1 MSTANRIQPMPVQL
15 VNQIA
20 AGEVVE
26 RPASVVKELLE
37 NSLDAG
43 ATKITIDIERG
54 GSKLI
59 RISDNGYGIHKD
71 DLVLSL
77 SPHATSKIRSI
88 DDLEVVT
95 SLGFRGEAL
104 PSIASVSHLQLTS
117 CWQGGEET
125 WQVTMDNSKASA
137 IAPAANKPG
146 TTIEVRDLFFNVPA
160 RRKFLR
166 TEKTEFSH
174 LDDVVKRISLSRFDV
189 DISLRHNQRT
199 VKQLRAASNRLEQE
213 KRIAEICGPAFIEQ
227 AVYMDFD
234 YQGLRLWGWIAQPT
248 FSRSQADMQYFYVN
262 GRVVRD
268 RLVSHAVRQAY
279 SDVLYHGRHAAY
291 VLFFTCDPAMVDVN
305 AHPGK
310 HEVRFRQSRE
320 VHDFLFRAIH
330 KSIAEIT
337 AGGTRSHD
345 YKHFSHS
352 EASHAGVDIQDSD
365 ENQMTPGQYQF
376 RQQAPSQSSMSFAV
390 AEQRRAYSDFA
401 SSGLAQSFD
410 QETGNRSITEMASE
424 DMPALGFARAQL
436 HGIYIL
442 AENATG
448 LVLVDMHAAH
458 ERITYERLKTAH
470 EGGGIKSQPLLVPMI
485 MSVSSKEAQLVE
497 DFTQVFSQL
506 GFEVDRVADE
516 SIKVRQIPVI
526 LSNSDVETLLR
537 DLLSDLLIHGSS
549 SRVEQAMNEILST
562 MACHGSVRANRK
574 LRVEEMNALL
584 RDMEITERSGQC
596 NHGRPTWIQL
606 SIAELDKLFMRGR

>member
-1 MSTANRIQPMPVQL
+1 MSNQTRIQSMPVQL

-43 ATKITIDIERG
+43 ATKIIIDVEKG
-54 GSKLI
+54 GTKLI
-59 RISDNGYGIHKD
+59 RISDNGHGIHKD

-77 SPHATSKIRSI
+77 SPHATSKIRSL
-88 DDLEVVT
+88 DDLEQVN

-104 PSIASVSHLQLTS
+104 PSIASVSHLQLSS
-117 CWQGGEET
+117 CWQGGDET
-125 WQVTMDNSKASA
+125 WQLTSDNSKPGEISP
-137 IAPAANKPG
+137 APNKPG
-146 TTIEVRDLFFNVPA
+146 TTIEVHDLFFNVPA

-189 DISLRHNQRT
+189 DVTLRHNQRV

-213 KRIAEICGPAFIEQ
+213 KRVAEICGSAFIEQ
-227 AVYMDFD
+227 AVHIDFD
-234 YQGLRLWGWIAQPT
+234 YEGLRLWGWVAQPT

-262 GRVVRD
+262 GRVVKD
-268 RLVSHAVRQAY
+268 RLVTHAIRQAY
-279 SDVLYHGRHAAY
+279 ADVLFHGRHPAY
-291 VLFFTCDPAMVDVN
+291 VLFFECDPAMVDVN

-310 HEVRFRQSRE
+310 HEVRFRQSRQI
-320 VHDFLFRAIH
+320 HDFLFRAIH
-330 KSIAEIT
+330 KSLAGIKAEDS
-337 AGGTRSHD
+337 AAHD
-345 YKHFSHS
+345 YSHFAKGSS
-352 EASHAGVDIQDSD
+352 STQYTSPRPSASSQ
-365 ENQMTPGQYQF
+365 NK
-376 RQQAPSQSSMSFAV
+376 PSQSALSFAV
-390 AEQRRAYSDFA
+390 AEQQRAYTNFA
-401 SSGLAQSFD
+401 DVGLSQALTNDKQAVAGIKIEAPD
-410 QETGNRSITEMASE
+410 
-424 DMPALGFARAQL
+424 DMPPLGFARAQL
-436 HGIYIL
+436 HGIYVL
-442 AENATG
+442 AENAQG

-470 EGGGIKSQPLLVPMI
+470 ESDGIQSQPLLVPTI
-485 MSVSSKEAQLVE
+485 ISVSSKEAQIVE
-497 DFTQVFSQL
+497 GNNATFSQL

-516 SIKVRQIPVI
+516 SIKLRQIPVV
-526 LSNSDVETLLR
+526 LSNSDVESLLR
-537 DLLSDLLIHGSS
+537 DVLSDLVTHGSS
-549 SRVEQAMNEILST
+549 SRIEEAMNEILST
-562 MACHGSVRANRK
+562 MACHGSIRANRK
-574 LRVEEMNALL
+574 LTIEEMNALL

>member
-1 MSTANRIQPMPVQL
+1 MSTASRIQSMPVQL

-26 RPASVVKELLE
+26 RPAAVVKELLE

-43 ATKITIDIERG
+43 ATKIAIDIEQG
-54 GSKLI
+54 GTKLI
-59 RISDNGYGIHKD
+59 RITDNGHGIHKD

-77 SPHATSKIRSI
+77 SPHATSKIRSL
-88 DDLEVVT
+88 DDLEKVT

-104 PSIASVSHLQLTS
+104 PSIASVSHLQMTS
-117 CWQGGEET
+117 CWQGGDET
-125 WQVTMDNSKASA
+125 WRLTMDNSKASD
-137 IAPAANKPG
+137 IAPAPKQPG

-174 LDDVVKRISLSRFDV
+174 LDDVVKRISLSHFDV
-189 DISLRHNQRT
+189 DISLRHNQRV

-227 AVYMDFD
+227 AVHMDFA
-234 YQGLRLWGWIAQPT
+234 YEGLRLWGWIAQPT

-262 GRVVRD
+262 GRVVKD
-268 RLVSHAVRQAY
+268 RLVTHAVRQAY
-279 SDVLYHGRHAAY
+279 ADVLFHGRHPAY
-291 VLFFTCDPAMVDVN
+291 VLFFECDPATVDVN

-310 HEVRFRQSRE
+310 HEVRFRQSRQ

-337 AGGTRSHD
+337 VGDTQSHEFS
-345 YKHFSHS
+345 HFSNS
-352 EASHAGVDIQDSD
+352 VTSQSTGQTLG
-365 ENQMTPGQYQF
+365 QPGSGQF
-376 RQQAPSQSSMSFAV
+376 QPIQSSMTLAV
-390 AEQRRAYSDFA
+390 AEQRRAYTGFA
-401 SSGLAQSFD
+401 SNDEVNSFI
-410 QETGNRSITEMASE
+410 QNSQNHVLPESE
-424 DMPALGFARAQL
+424 DGQLPPLGFAKAQL

-442 AENATG
+442 AENAEG
-448 LVLVDMHAAH
+448 LVMVDMHAAH
-458 ERITYERLKTAH
+458 ERITYERLKTAQDG
-470 EGGGIKSQPLLVPMI
+470 EGIRSQPLLVPI
-485 MSVSSKEAQLVE
+485 TLSVSSKEAQLVE
-497 DFTQVFSQL
+497 DNTDVFTQL

-516 SIKVRQIPVI
+516 SIKLRQIPVI
-526 LSNSDVETLLR
+526 LSSSDVETLLR
-537 DLLSDLLIHGSS
+537 DVLSDLLIHGSS
-549 SRVEQAMNEILST
+549 SRVQNETNEILST

-574 LRVEEMNALL
+574 LTIEEMNALL

-606 SIAELDKLFMRGR
+606 TIAELDKLFMRGR

>member
-1 MSTANRIQPMPVQL
+1 MTTHSRIQSMPVQL

-26 RPASVVKELLE
+26 RPAAVVKELLE

-43 ATKITIDIERG
+43 ATKITIDIEQG
-54 GSKLI
+54 GTKLI
-59 RISDNGYGIHKD
+59 RITDNGHGIHKD

-77 SPHATSKIRSI
+77 SPHATSKIRSL
-88 DDLEVVT
+88 DDLEQVS

-104 PSIASVSHLQLTS
+104 PSIASVSHLQMTS

-125 WQVTMDNSKASA
+125 WRLTMDNSKASE
-137 IAPAANKPG
+137 IAPAANQPG

-174 LDDVVKRISLSRFDV
+174 LDDVVKRISLSHFDV
-189 DISLRHNQRT
+189 DISLRHNQRV
-199 VKQLRAASNRLEQE
+199 VKQLRAAGNRLEQE
-213 KRIAEICGPAFIEQ
+213 KRVAEICGPAFIEQ
-227 AVYMDFD
+227 AVHMDFE
-234 YQGLRLWGWIAQPT
+234 YEGFRLWGWIAQPT

-262 GRVVRD
+262 GRVVKD
-268 RLVSHAVRQAY
+268 RLVTHAVRQAY
-279 SDVLYHGRHAAY
+279 ADVLFHGRHPAY
-291 VLFFTCDPAMVDVN
+291 VLFFECDPATVDVN

-310 HEVRFRQSRE
+310 HEVRFRQGRQ

-337 AGGTRSHD
+337 TGDTRSHEFG
-345 YKHFSHS
+345 HFSNT
-352 EASHAGVDIQDSD
+352 ASSQTGEQSSSQPAV
-365 ENQMTPGQYQF
+365 GQFQ
-376 RQQAPSQSSMSFAV
+376 PTQSSMTLAV
-390 AEQRRAYSDFA
+390 AEQRRAYSGFA
-401 SSGLAQSFD
+401 SNDEVNSFIQNAQNQSLP
-410 QETGNRSITEMASE
+410 ESE
-424 DMPALGFARAQL
+424 NGQLPPLGFAKAQL

-442 AENATG
+442 AENAEG

-458 ERITYERLKTAH
+458 ERITYERLKTAR
-470 EGGGIKSQPLLVPMI
+470 EGEGIRSQPLLVPI
-485 MSVSSKEAQLVE
+485 TLSVSSKEAQLVE
-497 DFTQVFSQL
+497 DNAEVFSQL

-516 SIKVRQIPVI
+516 SIKLRQIPVI

-537 DLLSDLLIHGSS
+537 DVLSDLLIHGSS
-549 SRVEQAMNEILST
+549 SRIQNEKNEILST

-574 LRVEEMNALL
+574 LTIEEMNALL

-606 SIAELDKLFMRGR
+606 TIAELDKLFMRGR

>member
-1 MSTANRIQPMPVQL
+1 MAVNNRIQPMPVQL

-26 RPASVVKELLE
+26 RPAAVVKELLE

-43 ATKITIDIERG
+43 ANKISIEIEQG

-59 RISDNGYGIHKD
+59 RITDNGHGIHKD

-88 DDLEVVT
+88 DDLEEVT

-104 PSIASVSHLQLTS
+104 PSIASVSHLTLTS
-117 CWQGGEET
+117 CWQGGDET
-125 WQVTMDNSKASA
+125 WQLTMNNSQASG
-137 IAPAANKPG
+137 IAPAANKAG
-146 TTIEVRDLFFNVPA
+146 TSIEVRDLFFNVPA

-189 DISLRHNQRT
+189 DISLRHNQRM
-199 VKQLRAASNRLEQE
+199 VKVLPAANNRLQQE
-213 KRIAEICGPAFIEQ
+213 KRIAEILGPAFIEQ
-227 AVYMDFD
+227 AVHMDFD
-234 YQGLRLWGWIAQPT
+234 YQGLRLWGWIAEPT

-262 GRVVRD
+262 GRMVKD

-279 SDVLYHGRHAAY
+279 SDVLFHGRHPAY
-291 VLFFTCDPAMVDVN
+291 VLFFECNPAMVDVN

-320 VHDFLFRAIH
+320 IHDFLFRAIH
-330 KSIAEIT
+330 KSLAQVKTSET
-337 AGGTRSHD
+337 SSHQFH
-345 YKHFSHS
+345 HFSNTS
-352 EASHAGVDIQDSD
+352 GAAEKMAATGAFAANSAMGFAASGA
-365 ENQMTPGQYQF
+365 TPGSASGYQ
-376 RQQAPSQSSMSFAV
+376 PSQSSMPFAV
-390 AEQRRAYSDFA
+390 AEQRRAYSEFSPGTSAPSFA
-401 SSGLAQSFD
+401 
-410 QETGNRSITEMASE
+410 ETASK
-424 DMPALGFARAQL
+424 DMPPLGFARAQL

-442 AENATG
+442 TENAAG

-458 ERITYERLKTAH
+458 ERITYERLKTAR
-470 EGGGIKSQPLLVPMI
+470 EGQGIKSQPLLVPLTLA
-485 MSVSSKEAQLVE
+485 VSNKEAQLVE
-497 DFTQVFSQL
+497 DNVVAFGEL
-506 GFEVDRVADE
+506 GFEVDRVAEE
-516 SIKVRQIPVI
+516 SIKIRQIPVV

-537 DLLSDLLIHGSS
+537 DVLSDFLTHGSS
-549 SRVEQAMNEILST
+549 SRIEQEINEILST
-562 MACHGSVRANRK
+562 MACHGSIRANRK
-574 LRVEEMNALL
+574 LSIEEMNALL

>member
-1 MSTANRIQPMPVQL
+1 MTSHSRIQPMPVQL

-26 RPASVVKELLE
+26 RPAAVVKELLE

-43 ATKITIDIERG
+43 ATKITIDVEQG
-54 GSKLI
+54 GIKLI
-59 RISDNGYGIHKD
+59 RISDNGHGIHKD

-77 SPHATSKIRSI
+77 SPHATSKIRSL
-88 DDLEVVT
+88 DDLEEVT

-104 PSIASVSHLQLTS
+104 PSIASVSHLQMTS
-117 CWQGGEET
+117 CWQGGDET
-125 WQVTMDNSKASA
+125 WRLTMDNSKASD
-137 IAPAANKPG
+137 IAPAANQPG

-174 LDDVVKRISLSRFDV
+174 LDDVVKRISLSHFDV
-189 DISLRHNQRT
+189 DISLRHNQRV
-199 VKQLRAASNRLEQE
+199 VKQLKAASNQLEQE
-213 KRIAEICGPAFIEQ
+213 KRIVEICGPAFIEQ
-227 AVYMDFD
+227 AVHMDFE
-234 YQGLRLWGWIAQPT
+234 YEGLRLWGWLAQPT

-262 GRVVRD
+262 GRVVKD
-268 RLVSHAVRQAY
+268 RLVTHAVRQAY
-279 SDVLYHGRHAAY
+279 ADVLFHGRHPAY
-291 VLFFTCDPAMVDVN
+291 VLFFECDPAMVDVN

-310 HEVRFRQSRE
+310 HEVRFRQGRQ

-337 AGGTRSHD
+337 AGDTRSHEFG
-345 YKHFSHS
+345 HFSNTTASSSS
-352 EASHAGVDIQDSD
+352 EINSTQSGSSTQL
-365 ENQMTPGQYQF
+365 
-376 RQQAPSQSSMSFAV
+376 RPSQSSMAFAV
-390 AEQRRAYSDFA
+390 AEQRRAYSGFA
-401 SSGLAQSFD
+401 NNAEVESFLQSANN
-410 QETGNRSITEMASE
+410 QVLPESE
-424 DMPALGFARAQL
+424 NNELPPLGFAKAQL

-442 AENATG
+442 AENAEG
-448 LVLVDMHAAH
+448 LVMVDMHAAH
-458 ERITYERLKTAH
+458 ERITYERLKTAR
-470 EGGGIKSQPLLVPMI
+470 EGEGIRSQPLLVPI
-485 MSVSSKEAQLVE
+485 TLSVSSKEAQLVE
-497 DFTQVFSQL
+497 DNAEIFTQL

-516 SIKVRQIPVI
+516 SIKLRQIPVI

-537 DLLSDLLIHGSS
+537 DVLSDLLIHGSS
-549 SRVEQAMNEILST
+549 SRIQNETNEILST

-574 LRVEEMNALL
+574 LTIEEMNALL

-606 SIAELDKLFMRGR
+606 TIDELDKLFMRGR

>member
-1 MSTANRIQPMPVQL
+1 MTTHRRIQPMPVQL

-43 ATKITIDIERG
+43 ATKINIDVEQG
-54 GSKLI
+54 GTKLI
-59 RISDNGYGIHKD
+59 RITDNGHGIHKD

-117 CWQGGEET
+117 SWQGSEEA
-125 WQVTMDNSKASA
+125 WQVTMDNSSASD
-137 IAPAANKPG
+137 IAPAARTQG

-174 LDDVVKRISLSRFDV
+174 LDDVVKRIALSRFDV
-189 DISLRHNQRT
+189 DISLRHNQRV
-199 VKQLRAASNRLEQE
+199 VKALRAASSRLEQE
-213 KRIAEICGPAFIEQ
+213 KRVAEICGPAFIEQ
-227 AVYMDFD
+227 ALHMDFEHE
-234 YQGLRLWGWIAQPT
+234 GLRIWGWVAQPT
-248 FSRSQADMQYFYVN
+248 FSRSQADMQYFFVN
-262 GRVVRD
+262 GRVVKD
-268 RLVSHAVRQAY
+268 RLVTHAIRQAY
-279 SDVLYHGRHAAY
+279 ADVLFHGRHPAY
-291 VLFFTCDPAMVDVN
+291 VLFFSCDPIMVDVN

-310 HEVRFRQSRE
+310 HEVRFRQGRQI
-320 VHDFLFRAIH
+320 HDFLFRAIH
-330 KSIAEIT
+330 KSLAEIT
-337 AGGTRSHD
+337 TSDTVSHE
-345 YKHFSHS
+345 YRHFTSS
-352 EASHAGVDIQDSD
+352 SNAVNVAASASQ
-365 ENQMTPGQYQF
+365 ENPGATAQGMS
-376 RQQAPSQSSMSFAV
+376 RPAQSSMPFAV
-390 AEQRRAYSDFA
+390 AEQRRAYSNFA
-401 SSGLAQSFD
+401 VNDTAATASAENVD
-410 QETGNRSITEMASE
+410 AEM
-424 DMPALGFARAQL
+424 PPLGFARAQL

-442 AENATG
+442 AENAQG
-448 LVLVDMHAAH
+448 MVLVDMHAAH
-458 ERITYERLKTAH
+458 ERITYERLKTSQQSD
-470 EGGGIKSQPLLVPMI
+470 GIRSQPLLVPLTI
-485 MSVSSKEAQLVE
+485 AVSKKEAQWVE
-497 DFTQVFSQL
+497 DQPQVFSQL

-516 SIKVRQIPVI
+516 SIKLRQLPVV
-526 LSNSDVETLLR
+526 LANGDMETLLR
-537 DLLSDLLIHGSS
+537 DVLSDLVAHGSS
-549 SRVEQAMNEILST
+549 SRIEQAMNDILST
-562 MACHGSVRANRK
+562 MACHGSIRANRK
-574 LRVEEMNALL
+574 LTIEEMNALL

>member
-1 MSTANRIQPMPVQL
+1 MTTDSRIQPMPVQL

-43 ATKITIDIERG
+43 ATKISIDIEKG
-54 GSKLI
+54 GTKLI
-59 RISDNGYGIHKD
+59 RVTDNGHGIHKD

-77 SPHATSKIRSI
+77 SPHATSKIHSI
-88 DDLEVVT
+88 DDLEKVR

-104 PSIASVSHLQLTS
+104 PSIASVSQLQLTS
-117 CWQGGEET
+117 CWNGGDET
-125 WQVTMDNSKASA
+125 WQLTMNNSQARD

-146 TTIEVRDLFFNVPA
+146 TTIEVRDLFFNIPA

-189 DISLRHNQRT
+189 DITLRHNQRV
-199 VKQLRAASNRLEQE
+199 VKALRAAGSRIEQE
-213 KRIAEICGPAFIEQ
+213 KRIAELLGPAFIEQ
-227 AVYMDFD
+227 AVHMDFT
-234 YQGLRLWGWIAQPT
+234 YEGLRLWGWIAQPT

-262 GRVVRD
+262 GRVVKD
-268 RLVSHAVRQAY
+268 RLVTHAVRQAY
-279 SDVLYHGRHAAY
+279 ADVLFHGRHPAY
-291 VLFFTCDPAMVDVN
+291 VLFFECDPSIVDVN

-310 HEVRFRQSRE
+310 HEVRFRQGRQ

-330 KSIAEIT
+330 KSLAEVS
-337 AGGTRSHD
+337 AGDARSHD
-345 YKHFSHS
+345 FQHFTATSTLAADS
-352 EASHAGVDIQDSD
+352 PGTGVNPSAVK
-365 ENQMTPGQYQF
+365 NRFGGQYQGA
-376 RQQAPSQSSMSFAV
+376 QPSQASMPFAI
-390 AEQRRAYSDFA
+390 AEQRRSYTDFVP
-401 SSGLAQSFD
+401 G
-410 QETGNRSITEMASE
+410 TGKQPMLQDDTQ

-442 AENATG
+442 AENAQG
-448 LVLVDMHAAH
+448 LVLVDTHAAH

-470 EGGGIKSQPLLVPMI
+470 EGAGIRSQPLLVPI
-485 MSVSSKEAQLVE
+485 TMSVSSREAQLVE
-497 DFTQVFSQL
+497 DASDVFSQL

-516 SIKVRQIPVI
+516 SVKLRQIPVV
-526 LSNSDVETLLR
+526 LSDSDVETLLR
-537 DLLSDLLIHGSS
+537 DVLSDLLTHGTS
-549 SRVEQAMNEILST
+549 SRIQQELNEILST

-574 LRVEEMNALL
+574 LTIEEMNALL
-584 RDMEITERSGQC
+584 RDMEATERSGQC

-606 SIAELDKLFMRGR
+606 TIAELDKLFMRGR

>member
-1 MSTANRIQPMPVQL
+1 MTTDSRIQPMPVQL

-43 ATKITIDIERG
+43 ATKISIDVEKG
-54 GSKLI
+54 GTKLI
-59 RISDNGYGIHKD
+59 RITDNGHGIHKD

-77 SPHATSKIRSI
+77 SPHATSKIHSI
-88 DDLEVVT
+88 DDLEKVR

-104 PSIASVSHLQLTS
+104 PSIASVSQLQLTS
-117 CWQGGEET
+117 CWKGGDET
-125 WQVTMDNSKASA
+125 WQLSMNNSQASDL
-137 IAPAANKPG
+137 APAANKPG
-146 TTIEVRDLFFNVPA
+146 TTIEVRDLFFNIPA

-189 DISLRHNQRT
+189 DISLRHNQRV
-199 VKQLRAASNRLEQE
+199 VKALRAASSRIEQE
-213 KRIAEICGPAFIEQ
+213 KRIADLLGPAFIEQ
-227 AVYMDFD
+227 AVHMDFGYD
-234 YQGLRLWGWIAQPT
+234 GLRLWGWIAQPT

-262 GRVVRD
+262 GRVVKD
-268 RLVSHAVRQAY
+268 RLVTHAVRQAY
-279 SDVLYHGRHAAY
+279 ADVLFHGRHPAY
-291 VLFFTCDPAMVDVN
+291 VLFFECDPAIVDVN

-310 HEVRFRQSRE
+310 HEVRFRQSRQ

-330 KSIAEIT
+330 KSLAEVTTGDTDSHKFQHFSNLT
-337 AGGTRSHD
+337 AGPGGSA
-345 YKHFSHS
+345 SSGLS
-352 EASHAGVDIQDSD
+352 EANASINNSFSGH
-365 ENQMTPGQYQF
+365 YQGA
-376 RQQAPSQSSMSFAV
+376 QPSQSTMPFAI
-390 AEQRRAYSDFA
+390 AEQRRSYADFVPDVNK
-401 SSGLAQSFD
+401 SSLPL
-410 QETGNRSITEMASE
+410 E
-424 DMPALGFARAQL
+424 DSQDVPALGYARAQL
-436 HGIYIL
+436 HGIYVL
-442 AENATG
+442 AENAQG
-448 LVLVDMHAAH
+448 MVLVDMHAAH

-470 EGGGIKSQPLLVPMI
+470 EGNGIKSQPLLVPI
-485 MSVSSKEAQLVE
+485 TMSVSSKEAQLVE
-497 DFTQVFSQL
+497 DASEIFSQL

-516 SIKVRQIPVI
+516 SIKLRQMPIV

-537 DLLSDLLIHGSS
+537 DVLSDLLTHGSS
-549 SRVEQAMNEILST
+549 SRIQQEMNEILST

-574 LRVEEMNALL
+574 LTIEEMNALL

-606 SIAELDKLFMRGR
+606 TIAELDKLFMRGR

>member
-1 MSTANRIQPMPVQL
+1 MPVQL

-43 ATKITIDIERG
+43 ATKISIDIEAG

-59 RISDNGYGIHKD
+59 RVSDNGSGIHKD

-117 CWQGGEET
+117 CWQGGDET
-125 WQVTMDNSKASA
+125 WQVTMANSKASA

-166 TEKTEFSH
+166 TEKTEFTH

-189 DISLRHNQRT
+189 DISLRHNQRV
-199 VKQLRAASNRLEQE
+199 VKQLPAASSRLQQE
-213 KRIAEICGPAFIEQ
+213 KRVAEICGPAFIEQ
-227 AVYMDFD
+227 AVYMDFA
-234 YQGLRLWGWIAQPT
+234 YQGLRLCGWIAQPT

-262 GRVVRD
+262 GRVVKD

-279 SDVLYHGRHAAY
+279 ADVLYHGRHAAY
-291 VLFFTCDPAMVDVN
+291 VLFFSCDPATVDVN

-337 AGGTRSHD
+337 AGETQSHD
-345 YKHFSHS
+345 YKHFSKPAES
-352 EASHAGVDIQDSD
+352 DTAASFGEQDYNRVNSGGYDSRRHAP
-365 ENQMTPGQYQF
+365 T
-376 RQQAPSQSSMSFAV
+376 QSSMAFAV
-390 AEQRRAYSDFA
+390 AEQQRAYAHFA
-401 SSGLAQSFD
+401 NNDAVP
-410 QETGNRSITEMASE
+410 SIARGADNQTLPTE

-442 AENATG
+442 AENAAG

-458 ERITYERLKTAH
+458 ERITYERLKAAH
-470 EGGGIKSQPLLVPMI
+470 EGDGIQSQPLLVPVVLA
-485 MSVSSKEAQLVE
+485 VSSKEAQLVE
-497 DFTQVFSQL
+497 DSAEVFSQL
-506 GFEVDRVADE
+506 GFELDRVADE
-516 SIKVRQIPVI
+516 SIKLRQIPVI
-526 LSNSDVETLLR
+526 LSNSDVESLLR

-549 SRVEQAMNEILST
+549 SRIERAMNDILST
-562 MACHGSVRANRK
+562 VACHGSVRANRK
-574 LRVEEMNALL
+574 LSIEEMNALL